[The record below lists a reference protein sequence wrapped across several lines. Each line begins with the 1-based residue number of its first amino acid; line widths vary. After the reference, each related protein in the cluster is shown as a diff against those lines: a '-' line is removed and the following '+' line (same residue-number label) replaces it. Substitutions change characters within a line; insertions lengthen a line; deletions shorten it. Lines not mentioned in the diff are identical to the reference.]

1 MRIRAT
7 LCALAA
13 ACVCC
18 TSFAADVAE
27 RFLHLDGGISTPRA
41 VRFVH
46 PLCSYCKVEVTFN
59 AIRDSEGTM
68 VGSDSDVVVQV
79 SKPYLEP
86 MFMD

>member
-13 ACVCC
+13 VC
-18 TSFAADVAE
+18 
-27 RFLHLDGGISTPRA
+27 
-41 VRFVH
+41 
-46 PLCSYCKVEVTFN
+46 
-59 AIRDSEGTM
+59 
-68 VGSDSDVVVQV
+68 VVVQV